1 MVLKSGQLRN
11 YVTIEV
17 ATRTSDGQGGWTL
30 TWATLTNEWMKATPT
45 VMSRTLDEGG
55 VKYRLAVEFLGR
67 YRDDTPTDLYKL
79 TGAHRIVWNGENYT
93 IHSVVP
99 NELLSEVKIL
109 AYV

>member
-11 YVTIEV
+11 YVTIQV
-17 ATRTSDGQGGWTL
+17 GTRTSDGQGGWT
-30 TWATLTNEWMKATPT
+30 TAWSTLSSEWMKATPLSQ
-45 VMSRTLDEGG
+45 SRTLDEGG
-55 VKYRLAVEFLGR
+55 VKYRMAVQFEGR

-79 TGAHRIVWNGENYT
+79 TGEHRIVYNSENYT